1 VEARRHETEPNVK
14 FKKIIRNPLKQKNKK
29 ENNQEKE
36 KVNMVK
42 LPDFSKRNHNI
53 SHRIIT
59 LGGVKKNS
67 SSSTRL
73 ILFPG

>member
-42 LPDFSKRNHNI
+42 LPGLSKRSHNI
-53 SHRIIT
+53 SQNYNNRGEKIY
-59 LGGVKKNS
+59 KQFKQY
-67 SSSTRL
+67 
-73 ILFPG
+73 